1 MIVAEHIFAVLLIS
15 GVITAVPI
23 VQFFFP
29 AATLKHL
36 HKMSIDDPSALFFVR
51 HWGLVVFSIAA
62 LLVYAAG
69 HAEVRAPI
77 MLAALIEKVGLVTMV
92 ALHWNQPYAC
102 GLRAAALFDSACVLV
117 YALYL
122 LGLA

>member
-1 MIVAEHIFAVLLIS
+1 MIVADHISAVLLIS

-23 VQFFFP
+23 VQFMFP
-29 AATLKHL
+29 ASSLKHL
-36 HKMSIDDPSALFFVR
+36 HKMSIDDPSGLFFAR

-69 HAEVRAPI
+69 HAEARAPI
-77 MLAALIEKVGLVTMV
+77 MIAALIEKAGLVTMV
-92 ALHWNQPYAC
+92 AMHWNRPYAR

-122 LGLA
+122 LDLA